1 MTEETI
7 NALCEK
13 FHTTIDNLIPVYS
26 KYMITKDT
34 MGIIISLVIA
44 IVGALVVIYIYR
56 GYKKEKYDE
65 YSVTPIVVGV
75 TAAVLIIVGVIAIML
90 NFYDYILWY
99 SYPGLRFLDTVLQI
113 GG

>member
-13 FHTTIDNLIPVYS
+13 FHTTVDNLIPVYS
-26 KYMITKDT
+26 QYMVTKDLLD
-34 MGIIISLVIA
+34 IIIGLIFITIGVLV
-44 IVGALVVIYIYR
+44 LKHIYN
-56 GYKKEKYDE
+56 GYKTEKYDE
-65 YSVTPIVVGV
+65 YAIVPIVIAVCVGV
-75 TAAVLIIVGVIAIML
+75 FAITGIIIIICSA
-90 NFYDYILWY
+90 YDCILWH